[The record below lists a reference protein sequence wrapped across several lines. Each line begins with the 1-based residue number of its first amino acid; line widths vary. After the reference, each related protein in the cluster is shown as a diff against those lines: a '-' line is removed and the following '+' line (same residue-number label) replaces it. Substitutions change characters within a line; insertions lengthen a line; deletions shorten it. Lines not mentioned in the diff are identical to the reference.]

1 MLSETLIQLISKK
14 KKTDVH
20 VHSCTCTQ
28 IIVYVGLCVCVSWC
42 LSLVRFIIWQ
52 ET

>member
-20 VHSCTCTQ
+20 VPSCTCTQ
-28 IIVYVGLCVCVSWC
+28 IIVYVGLCVCVYLGVYLLYVS
-42 LSLVRFIIWQ
+42 
-52 ET
+52 